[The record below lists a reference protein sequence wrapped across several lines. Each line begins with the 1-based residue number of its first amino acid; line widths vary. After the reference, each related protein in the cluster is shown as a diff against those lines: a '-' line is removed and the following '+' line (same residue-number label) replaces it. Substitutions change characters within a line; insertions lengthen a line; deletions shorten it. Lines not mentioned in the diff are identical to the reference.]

1 MEEWRGADCSAAAVR
16 RVRVSL
22 SGRRTSMTYE
32 RHACRKAVNSTMRVL
47 PAREGASLTWLRWLC
62 REELGG
68 NKRTER

>member
-1 MEEWRGADCSAAAVR
+1 MQTAVLQSVESESASA
-16 RVRVSL
+16 
-22 SGRRTSMTYE
+22 GGMTYE